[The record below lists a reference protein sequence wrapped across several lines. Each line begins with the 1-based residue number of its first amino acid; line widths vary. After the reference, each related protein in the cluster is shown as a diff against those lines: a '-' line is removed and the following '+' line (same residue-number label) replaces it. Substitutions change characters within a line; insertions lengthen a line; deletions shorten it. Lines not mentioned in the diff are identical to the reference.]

1 MRRVGRHVL
10 PGERTGAA
18 IAAGH
23 APPEASLPV
32 GFSAFP
38 GEIFAARAAGGE
50 GLSQPRG
57 YNEVNQGGHFAAGE
71 EPQILSEEVR
81 AAFRSLR

>member
-10 PGERTGAA
+10 PGERTARSNRGRPSSP
-18 IAAGH
+18 G
-23 APPEASLPV
+23 SLAPV